1 MMILLFYGLIP
12 AAITAKTL
20 SDSFITIPIGKIPKQ
35 DNSCS
40 LLSISTASVALTL
53 KEQLWLYGSCY
64 IEIGRT
70 PLVTVVAIHISD
82 LCMSF
87 ILQNGVTPPYCQHFE

>member
-35 DNSCS
+35 GNSCS

-53 KEQLWLYGSCY
+53 KEQLSLYGSCY
-64 IEIGRT
+64 IKIGRN
-70 PLVTVVAIHISD
+70 PLVTVVAIHIQIYAF
-82 LCMSF
+82 F
-87 ILQNGVTPPYCQHFE
+87 ILQNGVTPPCCQHFE